1 MKNCKEKSIDS
12 HKQNNPYNIFG
23 SITKYCCNN
32 EEVDSFIIREKY
44 PTLNNDE
51 NNKNINDSKCRHEF
65 KQKFDGSRT
74 LSKTKFNANFKVGPI
89 KYSRSSKID
98 NDLIKGCE
106 YSYKELHAINKTDN
120 ASHHCRKLSSITTN
134 YSSLYED
141 FPHISTDVK
150 AHNSLLSRE
159 NHDECTQICENEFDA
174 NANCAKQKAKD
185 NISKRKIYEKLN
197 NMNTKYGE
205 QKKNNSS
212 DTKKTSAQKENETVK
227 NYLKK
232 GEIRICND
240 LTIRNNTVKGT
251 FDTEDELMLRK
262 IKSLLLMNGCKKKQ
276 RSGHSLENSHAHQSE
291 KCEKE
296 DKMLQYL
303 SAKRC
308 NSKEKHLTTSNILL
322 NNDKE
327 IVSISSEGEM
337 NTDAHNRNGNCSMI
351 SLESVKTRKELL
363 LVDNFSQTVKKKK
376 IIKRIR
382 IGKRFKIYPKRN
394 KKMVKRRKNRN
405 NANKGKARIFK
416 KKGGKEKKVGIKKGK
431 PMKSKQIKNKIPVK
445 NSEKNNRYNNKI
457 KMVKSRI
464 RTNYLSHGTD
474 KKQRKTK
481 AKKVSIMR
489 INKKV
494 PSYDG
499 KENYNSYQS
508 NELKNG
514 NKCRGKNR
522 KEKRNSILHKCAIES
537 SNMGA
542 KKKAIYEQ
550 RNDKMKIVE
559 SIKTVE
565 KENEDNSKDNMEEP
579 SDVKSEKYDRRVNLF
594 FSPSSKKTN
603 PCSHKSF
610 TNNFRSNFGS
620 SLLSDKMDHSSY
632 KSFLLDIDNSEHMKR
647 TDFSSNTCEKYS
659 NFNEDTDKCV
669 KYGNCQRTVKSYND
683 IIEQNYKISENND
696 NSVEEHSL
704 MGCAEKR
711 IYAAHLNNSKVESKV
726 REACYFPECFNK
738 RYFSGKPEKSQQSIS
753 KYEDENSSEKRD
765 NDETLIVL
773 KKIDYILRGGHKHL
787 PACGM
792 NKEEDKKD
800 SLINYSR
807 KKKKISK
814 NVYFDKYEKRQIF
827 RKMKIE
833 KYIRSKSYD
842 SFFEKKCFNTNER
855 HIKLVSTFLYNTK
868 KLKNV
873 DNLFLFNSNLL
884 QQRSL
889 FQKKGAYEK
898 REIYV
903 LNSIS
908 FYSSKI
914 KNLLNFSIKR
924 FQQNEHA
931 VEIKFFMLC
940 LMHVVEKVKTDAF
953 FIPLKKVSI
962 LINEI
967 VEKVRMAILEL
978 PKRIE
983 ISKFESAIIKIYYL
997 ELIKM
1002 SRLLSA
1008 LGGGSRASRSRLL
1021 RSSSSLLPPS
1031 SSLLPPSSSSS
1042 PPSSSSSPP
1051 SSSSLTLS
1059 SSSLTLSSASL
1070 TLSSAS
1076 LPPTSSSLPPSSASL
1091 QPSSSS
1097 LTLSSLSSLITSP
1110 SSSLPSPK
1118 GNHVSVEGSD
1128 SSLKSISPPEI
1139 IVEDEGACKTNKR
1152 NGQVAHK
1159 EFSSVY
1165 SPFAYTKGRNDSP
1178 FTKEPTKRSENCEN
1192 GKNIESD
1199 DTKNN
1204 ENTNEKHIKSKGQI
1218 HLSENESYLTKIISN
1233 SCDEIGEEITDIF
1246 PFSGQNGVKL
1256 DSHENEYNFN
1266 DHCMLI
1272 KKLKKDLLKLEQ
1284 SNKGK
1289 FPNLILV
1296 QKYLDKLS
1304 YIYEVNKYFL
1314 FDVTREKKVL
1324 YQVKEIIKRINK
1336 KRGLFMSKREIYVD
1350 AQTFIDIRNVQKNLG
1365 RLVTDFFRTPPVRN
1379 YYEEN
1384 VSPVDVETIT
1394 SSTYKASKELER
1406 FPFSSSKRGKH
1417 MWKQNGEDTTTSVN
1431 NHANGIP
1438 CEGKIKSM
1446 FPLDDEERKEAAEYE
1461 NSYNID
1467 ETEQLEHLNDY
1478 LNSIIILY
1486 KEGGLLKMQNA
1497 HYTILKRYNQELSLL
1512 NEFRS
1517 NDNTLIN
1524 DSLDHISICEF
1535 SKLLHFYIKQS
1546 QLEQKLK
1553 NNNNYN
1559 YNNLKTGKNNIITHI
1574 LRDFYMHKK
1583 DGDGSLYIKSRKN
1596 ILKNFY
1602 SVNNGENR
1610 KCINFG
1616 STKVM
1621 DNTAQSAQDHISP
1634 PIMNYNCQEANR

>member
-1 MKNCKEKSIDS
+1 MKNCKEKSFDN

-23 SITKYCCNN
+23 RITKYCCNN

-51 NNKNINDSKCRHEF
+51 NNKSINNSKCKHEF
-65 KQKFDGSRT
+65 KQKFDGSLT
-74 LSKTKFNANFKVGPI
+74 LSKTKFNANYKVGSI
-89 KYSRSSKID
+89 KYSRSSKIA
-98 NDLIKGCE
+98 NDLRKGCE
-106 YSYKELHAINKTDN
+106 YSYKELHDKNKTDN
-120 ASHHCRKLSSITTN
+120 ASHHCRNLSSITTN
-134 YSSLYED
+134 YSYVCED
-141 FPHISTDVK
+141 IPHISTDVK
-150 AHNSLLSRE
+150 AHNALLSRE
-159 NHDECTQICENEFDA
+159 NYNECTQFCENEFDA
-174 NANCAKQKAKD
+174 NANCANQKAKD
-185 NISKRKIYEKLN
+185 NISKRKIFEKLKKT
-197 NMNTKYGE
+197 NTEYGE

-212 DTKKTSAQKENETVK
+212 DTKKTSAQKENETVNM

-232 GEIRICND
+232 GEIRVCND
-240 LTIRNNTVKGT
+240 LTIRNNTFKRT
-251 FDTEDELMLRK
+251 FNTEDELMLRK

-291 KCEKE
+291 KCERE
-296 DKMLQYL
+296 DKRLQYI
-303 SAKRC
+303 SEKRC
-308 NSKEKHLTTSNILL
+308 NSKEKRLTTSSILL

-327 IVSISSEGEM
+327 IVSISSEGKM
-337 NTDAHNRNGNCSMI
+337 NTAAYNRNGNCSMI
-351 SLESVKTRKELL
+351 SLENVKTRKEPL

-382 IGKRFKIYPKRN
+382 IGKRVKIYPKRN
-394 KKMVKRRKNRN
+394 KKMAKKRKNRN
-405 NANKGKARIFK
+405 NANKGKARTFK

-431 PMKSKQIKNKIPVK
+431 SMKSKQIKKKISVK

-464 RTNYLSHGTD
+464 RTNYLLHGTD
-474 KKQRKTK
+474 KKQRKPK
-481 AKKVSIMR
+481 AKKVSTMQ

-494 PSYDG
+494 PSYEG

-514 NKCRGKNR
+514 NKCRGENC
-522 KEKRNSILHKCAIES
+522 KEKRNSILDKCAIKS

-542 KKKAIYEQ
+542 KKQTIYEQ

-559 SIKTVE
+559 SIKTGE
-565 KENEDNSKDNMEEP
+565 KENEGNSKDNAEGP
-579 SDVKSEKYDRRVNLF
+579 CNVKSEKCGRRVNLF

-603 PCSHKSF
+603 PCAHKSF
-610 TNNFRSNFGS
+610 TNHFRSNFGS

-632 KSFLLDIDNSEHMKR
+632 RSFLLEIDNSEHMKC

-669 KYGNCQRTVKSYND
+669 KYGNRQGTLESYND
-683 IIEQNYKISENND
+683 KIEQNYKINENND
-696 NSVEEHSL
+696 NSVKEHSL
-704 MGCAEKR
+704 MECAEKR
-711 IYAAHLNNSKVESKV
+711 IYAAHLNNSKVESKM
-726 REACYFPECFNK
+726 REACYFLECFNN
-738 RYFSGKPEKSQQSIS
+738 RCFSGKHEKSQQSLS
-753 KYEDENSSEKRD
+753 KYEDENSSENRD
-765 NDETLIVL
+765 NDETLIIL
-773 KKIDYILRGGHKHL
+773 KKIAYILRGGHKHL

-792 NKEEDKKD
+792 NKEEEKKD

-807 KKKKISK
+807 IKKKFSK
-814 NVYFDKYEKRQIF
+814 NVYSDKYEKRQIF

-833 KYIRSKSYD
+833 KYIRSKSCD
-842 SFFEKKCFNTNER
+842 SFFEKKSSNTNER
-855 HIKLVSTFLYNTK
+855 YIKLMSTFLYNTK

-873 DNLFLFNSNLL
+873 DNLFWFNSNLL

-889 FQKKGAYEK
+889 FQKKEGAYEK

-940 LMHVVEKVKTDAF
+940 LIYIIEKVKTDVF

-967 VEKVRMAILEL
+967 VEKVRMDILEL

-1008 LGGGSRASRSRLL
+1008 LDGSSRASQSHLL
-1021 RSSSSLLPPS
+1021 RSSSSLLS
-1031 SSLLPPSSSSS
+1031 
-1042 PPSSSSSPP
+1042 P

-1059 SSSLTLSSASL
+1059 SSSL
-1070 TLSSAS
+1070 
-1076 LPPTSSSLPPSSASL
+1076 PPSSSSLPPSSSSL
-1091 QPSSSS
+1091 PPSSSSLPPSSLS

-1118 GNHVSVEGSD
+1118 GNHISVEESD
-1128 SSLKSISPPEI
+1128 SSLKNISPPEI
-1139 IVEDEGACKTNKR
+1139 IVADGGACKTNKR

-1159 EFSSVY
+1159 EFSNVY
-1165 SPFAYTKGRNDSP
+1165 SSSAYAKGRNDSP

-1192 GKNIESD
+1192 GKNIENN
-1199 DTKNN
+1199 DTKNDG
-1204 ENTNEKHIKSKGQI
+1204 NTNEKHIKSKGQI

-1233 SCDEIGEEITDIF
+1233 SCDEIGKEVTNIF
-1246 PFSGQNGVKL
+1246 PFSCQNRVKL

-1296 QKYLDKLS
+1296 HSYLDKLS
-1304 YIYEVNKYFL
+1304 YIYGVNKCFL

-1336 KRGLFMSKREIYVD
+1336 KRGLFMSKREIYFD

-1365 RLVTDFFRTPPVRN
+1365 RLVTDFFGTSPVRK
-1379 YYEEN
+1379 YYEKS
-1384 VSPVDVETIT
+1384 VSPVGVDIIT
-1394 SSTYKASKELER
+1394 SSTYKASKDLEI

-1431 NHANGIP
+1431 NHANGIL
-1438 CEGKIKSM
+1438 CEGKIKPM
-1446 FPLDDEERKEAAEYE
+1446 FSLDDEERKEADEYE
-1461 NSYNID
+1461 NNYDID

-1478 LNSIIILY
+1478 LNSIIMLY
-1486 KEGGLLKMQNA
+1486 EERGLLKMQNA

-1512 NEFRS
+1512 NELRS

-1524 DSLDHISICEF
+1524 DSLDHISIYEF
-1535 SKLLHFYIKQS
+1535 SKLLHFYIKQRKF
-1546 QLEQKLK
+1546 EQKLK
-1553 NNNNYN
+1553 NNNNLN
-1559 YNNLKTGKNNIITHI
+1559 TGKNNIITNI
-1574 LRDFYMHKK
+1574 LHDFYMHKK
-1583 DGDGSLYIKSRKN
+1583 EGDGLLYVKSRKN

-1602 SVNNGENR
+1602 SVKNGENR

-1616 STKVM
+1616 K
-1621 DNTAQSAQDHISP
+1621 
-1634 PIMNYNCQEANR
+1634 